1 MINLI
6 IKFIINRERPL
17 TSLIN
22 VPWDPSFP
30 SGHTACSIVFYGVL
44 IYLLSNSDIKG
55 FKKILFTIFLVI
67 IIILIGIS
75 RLYLGVHYLSD
86 VCAGYLVGL
95 LVLFMFINYFK
106 KESI

>member
-1 MINLI
+1 MDILH
-6 IKFIINRERPL
+6 
-17 TSLIN
+17 
-22 VPWDPSFP
+22 V
-30 SGHTACSIVFYGVL
+30 V
-44 IYLLSNSDIKG
+44 LLSNSDIKG

-75 RLYLGVHYLSD
+75 RLYLGVHYLFD